1 MKVYGQ
7 RTNILIVISR
17 GKNLYLEV
25 RHMGVSLYLVSNEVN
40 AIFSKEVY
48 DIISKEV
55 YDNLIVFFCWLNGS

>member
-1 MKVYGQ
+1 
-7 RTNILIVISR
+7 
-17 GKNLYLEV
+17 
-25 RHMGVSLYLVSNEVN
+25 MGVSLYLVSNEVN